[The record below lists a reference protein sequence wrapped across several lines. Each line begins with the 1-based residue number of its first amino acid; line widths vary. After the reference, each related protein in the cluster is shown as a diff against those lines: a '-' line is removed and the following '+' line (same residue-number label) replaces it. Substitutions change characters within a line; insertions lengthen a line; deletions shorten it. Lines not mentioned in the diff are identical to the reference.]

1 MRPSRG
7 RPQIGAVAESAEA
20 PAAPLPLPRA
30 PERIVELGSPVFGAW
45 AGSVPDA
52 PFDGLNEEYPRGTV
66 ARRLVEKRWVYVLVP
81 TREVMLAMALVDA
94 GYLSSGFCAVLD
106 RGSGKLLFDSS
117 PVLPPLCARVSD
129 VPGDGLSARLAGP
142 RIKARIERSG
152 GRILVEARWM
162 SAAVDVVLDARKA
175 PPPLS
180 VCSRID
186 TGRFNFTQKLT
197 AVPAEGEIRA
207 GNARFAVQGDL
218 AGMDFTHG
226 FPARETRWR
235 WAFGSGKAMGR
246 TVAFNLSEGFLPG
259 SPESAVWVDGPPCGA
274 GPVHFEGDFSDRD
287 APWHIRSAD
296 GGLDLVF
303 TPEGR
308 RAQNI
313 DLKLVASRYVQP
325 FGTFRGHV
333 TAASGERIG
342 IEGVPG
348 VTEEHSARW

>member
-1 MRPSRG
+1 LRPPRRKG
-7 RPQIGAVAESAEA
+7 QIGAVAESAPA

-30 PERIVELGSPVFGAW
+30 PSRIVELGSPVFGAW

-52 PFDGLNEEYPRGTV
+52 SFDGLNEEYPRGMV
-66 ARRLVEKRWVYVLVP
+66 ARRLTEKRWVYVLVP

-117 PVLPPLCARVSD
+117 PVLPPLCASIGE
-129 VPGDGLSARLAGP
+129 VPGDGLSARLVGP

-162 SAAVDVVLDARKA
+162 SAAVDVVLDARAA

-180 VCSRID
+180 VCSRIG
-186 TGRFNFTQKLT
+186 TGRFNFTQKLVC
-197 AVPAEGEIRA
+197 VPAEGEIRA
-207 GNARFAVQGDL
+207 GNARFTVHGDL

-226 FPARETRWR
+226 FPARETKWR
-235 WAFGSGKAMGR
+235 WAFGSGKAGAR
-246 TVAFNLSEGFLPG
+246 TIGFNLSEGFLPG
-259 SPESAVWVDGPPCGA
+259 SPESAAWVDGPPCA
-274 GPVHFEGDFSDRD
+274 TGPVRFEGDFSDRD
-287 APWHIRSAD
+287 APWRIRGED

-308 RAQNI
+308 RAQDI
-313 DLKLVASRYVQP
+313 DLKLVASRYLQP
-325 FGTFRGHV
+325 FGTFRGHL
-333 TAASGERIG
+333 TAASGERIA
-342 IEGVPG
+342 IEAIPG
-348 VTEEHSARW
+348 VTEEHVARW